1 MDHDYVPPQ
10 RREYEARLMFSF
22 EGFQDVHEDSL
33 IFVLFRVLR
42 QQPRDLGCF
51 TVLVGNDSITPCAY
65 SARLIF
71 LSR

>member
-1 MDHDYVPPQ
+1 
-10 RREYEARLMFSF
+10 MFSF